1 MNMARYYAR
10 AAAKTADYGQMI
22 NEVGEVNDGGTI
34 YKVAIYQYENH
45 ALKVSLEKM
54 YWSARDNAYQHSN
67 LGRLTPE
74 VAAALGPLLVEASV
88 RIHRF
93 LSSGSF

>member
-1 MNMARYYAR
+1 MARYYSR
-10 AAAKTADYGQMI
+10 TAAAKNADYGQMV

-34 YKVAIYQYENH
+34 YKVAIYQYDNGS
-45 ALKVSLEKM
+45 LKVSLEKL
-54 YWSARDNAYQHSN
+54 YWSARDSAYQHSN

-74 VAAALGPLLVEASV
+74 VAAALGPMLAEASV

>member
-1 MNMARYYAR
+1 MARYYAR
-10 AAAKTADYGQMI
+10 AAAAKNADYGHLV

-34 YKVAIYQYENH
+34 YKVAVYQYDTG
-45 ALKVSLEKM
+45 ALKVSIEKL

-74 VAAALGPLLVEASV
+74 VAASLGPLLTTAAT
-88 RIHRF
+88 RIHNF
-93 LSSGSF
+93 LLTGSF